1 MSMSSVDCE
10 RIRTHVRAILS
21 RLGENHSKPSGPAGP
36 REPSGRGNSPK
47 GDDEDKVALLV
58 DDLELA
64 AR

>member
-10 RIRTHVRAILS
+10 RIRTHIRAILS
-21 RLGENHSKPSGPAGP
+21 RLGENRSTLSGPADP

-47 GDDEDKVALLV
+47 GDDEDKVSLLV
-58 DDLELA
+58 NDLKLA